1 MATDKKFEEMM
12 QELEQISQD
21 LEKGDLSLDESMKKF
36 EEGIA
41 LSKKCSEIL
50 ETAEKKIKILIQD
63 EDKLKEED
71 FDVEIG
77 RAHV

>member
-21 LEKGDLSLDESMKKF
+21 LEKSDLSLDESMKKF

-71 FDVEIG
+71 FDVE
-77 RAHV
+77 

>member
-50 ETAEKKIKILIQD
+50 RINGRNSSPNVHEKN
-63 EDKLKEED
+63 
-71 FDVEIG
+71 
-77 RAHV
+77 

>member
-1 MATDKKFEEMM
+1 MATD
-12 QELEQISQD
+12 
-21 LEKGDLSLDESMKKF
+21 KKF

-71 FDVEIG
+71 FDVE
-77 RAHV
+77 

>member
-12 QELEQISQD
+12 QELEKISQD

-71 FDVEIG
+71 FDVE
-77 RAHV
+77 

>member
-63 EDKLKEED
+63 EDKRKEED
-71 FDVEIG
+71 WDVE
-77 RAHV
+77 

>member
-41 LSKKCSEIL
+41 LSKKCSERL

-71 FDVEIG
+71 FDVE
-77 RAHV
+77 

>member
-63 EDKLKEED
+63 EDKIKEED
-71 FDVEIG
+71 FDVE
-77 RAHV
+77 

>member
-63 EDKLKEED
+63 DDKLKEED
-71 FDVEIG
+71 FDVE
-77 RAHV
+77 

>member
-50 ETAEKKIKILIQD
+50 
-63 EDKLKEED
+63 
-71 FDVEIG
+71 
-77 RAHV
+77 

>member
-63 EDKLKEED
+63 EDKLKD
-71 FDVEIG
+71 KTVFTIC
-77 RAHV
+77 HCN

>member
-12 QELEQISQD
+12 QELEKISQD

-63 EDKLKEED
+63 EDKLK
-71 FDVEIG
+71 
-77 RAHV
+77 

>member
-1 MATDKKFEEMM
+1 MSKEKEVSFEETMQQLQIIV
-12 QELEQISQD
+12 QELE
-21 LEKGDLSLDESMKKF
+21 KGTLNLDDSVKKF

-71 FDVEIG
+71 FDVE
-77 RAHV
+77 

>member
-50 ETAEKKIKILIQD
+50 ETAEKKIKILL
-63 EDKLKEED
+63 DKKCD
-71 FDVEIG
+71 IC
-77 RAHV
+77 

>member
-12 QELEQISQD
+12 QELEQISQH

-63 EDKLKEED
+63 EDKLKEEY
-71 FDVEIG
+71 FDVE
-77 RAHV
+77 

>member
-63 EDKLKEED
+63 EDKIKEED
-71 FDVEIG
+71 FDIE
-77 RAHV
+77 

>member
-12 QELEQISQD
+12 QELEQISPD

-71 FDVEIG
+71 FDVE
-77 RAHV
+77 

>member
-1 MATDKKFEEMM
+1 MVTDKEFEEMM

-71 FDVEIG
+71 FDVE
-77 RAHV
+77 

>member
-21 LEKGDLSLDESMKKF
+21 LEKGDLSLDESMEKF
-36 EEGIA
+36 EEGRA

-71 FDVEIG
+71 FDVE
-77 RAHV
+77 

>member
-21 LEKGDLSLDESMKKF
+21 LEKGELSLDESMKKF

-71 FDVEIG
+71 FDVE
-77 RAHV
+77 

>member
-36 EEGIA
+36 EEGIT

-50 ETAEKKIKILIQD
+50 ETAEKKIKILIRD

-71 FDVEIG
+71 FDVE
-77 RAHV
+77 

>member
-41 LSKKCSEIL
+41 LSKKCCPWDSHWNL
-50 ETAEKKIKILIQD
+50 SASAQTN
-63 EDKLKEED
+63 
-71 FDVEIG
+71 
-77 RAHV
+77 R

>member
-36 EEGIA
+36 EEGIT

-71 FDVEIG
+71 FDVE
-77 RAHV
+77 

>member
-21 LEKGDLSLDESMKKF
+21 LEKVDLSLDESMKKF

-71 FDVEIG
+71 FDVE
-77 RAHV
+77 

>member
-12 QELEQISQD
+12 KELEQISQD
-21 LEKGDLSLDESMKKF
+21 IEKGDLSLDESMKKF

-71 FDVEIG
+71 FDVE
-77 RAHV
+77 

>member
-12 QELEQISQD
+12 QELEKISQD

-41 LSKKCSEIL
+41 LSKKCSEIF

-71 FDVEIG
+71 FDVE
-77 RAHV
+77 

>member
-71 FDVEIG
+71 FDVE
-77 RAHV
+77 

>member
-1 MATDKKFEEMM
+1 MATDKKYEEMM

-71 FDVEIG
+71 FDVE
-77 RAHV
+77 

>member
-1 MATDKKFEEMM
+1 MVTDKKFEEMM

-63 EDKLKEED
+63 KDKLKEED
-71 FDVEIG
+71 FDVE
-77 RAHV
+77 

>member
-41 LSKKCSEIL
+41 LSKKCSEI
-50 ETAEKKIKILIQD
+50 TNIDKTYMNKIKDYNL
-63 EDKLKEED
+63 
-71 FDVEIG
+71 
-77 RAHV
+77 

>member
-50 ETAEKKIKILIQD
+50 ETAEKKIKILI
-63 EDKLKEED
+63 
-71 FDVEIG
+71 
-77 RAHV
+77 

>member
-21 LEKGDLSLDESMKKF
+21 LEKGDLSLDESMEKF

-71 FDVEIG
+71 FDVE
-77 RAHV
+77 

>member
-12 QELEQISQD
+12 QELEKISQD

-41 LSKKCSEIL
+41 LSKKCSEI
-50 ETAEKKIKILIQD
+50 IQNIPRIVLHGLY
-63 EDKLKEED
+63 KTVRLH
-71 FDVEIG
+71 
-77 RAHV
+77 A

>member
-50 ETAEKKIKILIQD
+50 ETTKKKKKILIRD
-63 EDKLKEED
+63 ENKLKEED
-71 FDVEIG
+71 FDVE
-77 RAHV
+77 

>member
-41 LSKKCSEIL
+41 LSKKCSEML

-71 FDVEIG
+71 FDVE
-77 RAHV
+77 